1 MIDIHPAHHAA
12 TTWRDFFIHIAT
24 IVLGLII
31 AVGLEQTVEFFHHRQ
46 QLAEARHALAVERR
60 VNIVFFGAQTA
71 EFRRMVGVLEGNLAT
86 LTYLKAHPHAAP
98 DTWPAKFSLTNIMY
112 TYHDAAWHSAEN
124 VLESMPGPE
133 RDTDTDLYRR
143 LANLQQS
150 ARDERA
156 AMIAISNCFILYPTL
171 QELSA
176 AQIDHL
182 IDLTAEAIAKYSA
195 AAATQ
200 RNINDQYPDFKP
212 TTTHAEEDNLLHYKG
227 DSEISAK
234 NHAILDRVRAD
245 AEAAGKDQQ

>member
-31 AVGLEQTVEFFHHRQ
+31 AVGLEQTVEYFHHRQ

-71 EFRRMVGVLEGNLAT
+71 EFRRMVAVLEGNLAT
-86 LTYLKAHPHAAP
+86 LSYLKAHPHAAP
-98 DTWPAKFSLTNIMY
+98 DTWPAKFSLTNISY
-112 TYHDAAWHSAEN
+112 GYHDAAWRSAEN
-124 VLESMPGPE
+124 VLERMPGPE
-133 RDTDTDLYRR
+133 RDTDTVLYRR

-156 AMIAISNCFILYPTL
+156 AMTAIANCFILYPTL
-171 QELSA
+171 QELSPP
-176 AQIDHL
+176 QIDHL
-182 IDLTAEAIAKYSA
+182 IDLTAEAIAKYRA
-195 AAATQ
+195 AAGIQ
-200 RNINDQYPDFKP
+200 RNLNDRYPDFNP
-212 TTTHAEEDNLLHYKG
+212 TTTHAEEDNLLHYKV
-227 DSEISAK
+227 DSEMSEQ
-234 NHAILDRVRAD
+234 NHAILDRVDAE